1 MSLRTYVCTN
11 EATRMDVTDIPEEAY
26 DGAESPPDL
35 TELES
40 PETLLKDGPTRERLL
55 DVITGLR
62 TPTKV
67 SEIADL
73 ADCGTET
80 AREYLAWFNEMG
92 MVHRHDAR
100 PVRYERN
107 DAYFQWR
114 RIDRIRDEYAEQ
126 EIVDLLTDTLDEI
139 EAYRTQFDA
148 ADPNDVSLVDASQ
161 DRATEDAWE
170 ALSEWKTLEQRAALL
185 DAARR
190 DHPASGSTPSH
201 IDA

>member
-1 MSLRTYVCTN
+1 
-11 EATRMDVTDIPEEAY
+11 MDITDIPDDAY
-26 DGAESPPDL
+26 SGDESPPDID
-35 TELES
+35 ELES
-40 PETLLKDGPTRERLL
+40 PESLLKGGPIRERLL
-55 DVITGLR
+55 DVVTGLR

-67 SEIADL
+67 SAIADL

-80 AREYLAWFNEMG
+80 ARDYLAWFDEMG
-92 MVHRHDAR
+92 MVHRHDGR

-114 RIDRIRDEYAEQ
+114 RIDRIRDEYSEQ

-190 DHPASGSTPSH
+190 DHPVSGSTPSH